1 MRDKPLPTKPARKI
15 KPTRR
20 SVSGMVVL
28 DGNAIVE
35 YESTLERD
43 FVIRQAF
50 DRRVER
56 ILHQPITLRYLASNG
71 RRFDYTPDFLVVFK
85 ADQSG
90 KCDPPLL
97 VEVKSQKELDDDWV
111 SLRPK
116 FRAAVRYA
124 REQGMRF
131 SIRNENRIYGQFLE
145 NIYFLRRFRRM
156 DVSDDETEQLL
167 RALNIIEPTPLRDLA
182 ERVPIEAVSAV
193 GASLHL
199 WHLVATR
206 HLECD
211 MYAPLSE
218 KSVVWRGPL

>member
-1 MRDKPLPTKPARKI
+1 MRNKPLPTKPARKI

-56 ILHQPITLRYLASNG
+56 ILHQPLTLRYTANNG
-71 RRFDYTPDFLVVFK
+71 RQFDYTPDFLVVFK
-85 ADQSG
+85 ADESG
-90 KCDPPLL
+90 QCEPPLL
-97 VEVKSQKELDDDWV
+97 VEVKSQKELDDDWA

-131 SIRNENRIYGQFLE
+131 SIRNENRIYGQLLE
-145 NIYFLRRFRRM
+145 NIYLLRRFRRM
-156 DVSDDETEQLL
+156 DVSEDETERLL
-167 RALNIIEPTPLRDLA
+167 RALEPIEPAPLRDLA
-182 ERVPIEAVSAV
+182 ERVPPEAESAV
-193 GASLHL
+193 GANLHL
-199 WHLVATR
+199 WHLLATR
-206 HLECD
+206 RLECD
-211 MYAPLSE
+211 MYAPLTE
-218 KSVVWRGPL
+218 KSLVWRGAQ